1 MRPRASRAVVVFF
14 VVFFGFAASLTG
26 ACGPHVDAAAKADL
40 DRRLAALPTSDQ
52 TYPPSGAY
60 LPMSFTVGQWT
71 EHRLTDAKGATSLIT
86 NKLVG
91 EENGGYW
98 LETVTESSGG
108 RDVVKMQVVLLA
120 GRDPSGMEIR
130 ALRIKNGTRAAR
142 DVDPGELPT
151 VRRQYRSALDL
162 LAVSFDTENKDDAN
176 VPAGRF
182 IGCYETQ
189 TSGPWGPLHAPSVV
203 CSHPSVPL
211 SGVVRAQAVGG
222 GGVLELVAFGVTG
235 AEGEL

>member
-1 MRPRASRAVVVFF
+1 MRPLAPLAVLV
-14 VVFFGFAASLTG
+14 ASLAG

-52 TYPPSGAY
+52 TYPPSVAY

-98 LETVTESSGG
+98 LETATESYGG

-130 ALRIKNGTRAAR
+130 ALRIKNGASAAR
-142 DVDPGELPT
+142 DVDAGDLPT
-151 VRRQYRSALDL
+151 VRPQYRSALDL
-162 LAVSFDTENKDDAN
+162 LAVSFDSENKDDAN

-182 IGCYETQ
+182 IGCFETQ

-222 GGVLELVAFGVTG
+222 GGVLELVGFGVTG